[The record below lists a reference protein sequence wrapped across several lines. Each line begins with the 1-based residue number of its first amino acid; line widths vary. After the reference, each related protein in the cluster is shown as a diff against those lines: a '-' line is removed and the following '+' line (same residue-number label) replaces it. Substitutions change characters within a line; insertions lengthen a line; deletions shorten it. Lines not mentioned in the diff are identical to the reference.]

1 MRWSPLWR
9 PLRPAD
15 PVRTFY
21 VLTAVATFCFT
32 LCFTVNLVF
41 MITQAHLDP
50 LQLVLVGTV
59 LEVTCFLFEIPTGVV
74 ADRYSR
80 RLSVLIGFV
89 LVGLG
94 FLLGSVPVFAALL
107 ASQVL
112 WGIGSTFTSGA
123 TTAWITDEVG
133 EAAMGHVFTR
143 EQQVQLGAAFAGT
156 VCAGGL
162 ALVDI
167 RLPLVL
173 SGLGFLALAV
183 GLAVRMP
190 EDHFWPAPRKQR
202 ETFAG
207 LLETT
212 RAGLRLAR
220 TRTVVRGVLVISL
233 LVGLSAEAFDRLWQV
248 QVLRAYPLPDVPGA
262 DQPAVFFAAVAL
274 VGILVSLAAS
284 VLVNRYAAARLAVE
298 HPGGLLAALMG
309 VEVLGVV
316 GVALA
321 PTLWL
326 ALAGLWLK
334 AAAAVVAAPV
344 LAAWLNRNLES
355 SVRAT
360 VLSMDSQVNAVGQVV
375 GGPPLGLLAD
385 RTSVRLALVVSAGL
399 LTPAVGVFTVLGR
412 RRHRPAGHPLSD

>member
-1 MRWSPLWR
+1 MPWSPWRR

-41 MITQAHLDP
+41 MITEARLDP

-80 RLSVLIGFV
+80 RLSVLVGFA
-89 LVGLG
+89 LIGLG
-94 FLLGSVPVFAALL
+94 FLLGSVPTFAAIL
-107 ASQVL
+107 AAQVL

-133 EAAMGHVFTR
+133 DAAMGHVFTR

-162 ALVDI
+162 ALVDL

-173 SGLGFLALAV
+173 SGLGLLALAV
-183 GLAVRMP
+183 GLVVRMP
-190 EDHFWPAPRKQR
+190 EDHFNPAPREDR

-207 LLETT
+207 LLATT
-212 RAGLRLAR
+212 RAGLQLAR
-220 TRTVVRGVLVISL
+220 TRPVVRGLLVVSL

-248 QVLRAYPLPDVPGA
+248 QVLRAYPLPDVSLV
-262 DQPAVFFAAVAL
+262 DRPAVFFAAVAL
-274 VGILVSLAAS
+274 VGILVSLSAS
-284 VLVNRYAAARLAVE
+284 LLTNRYAAARLAVE
-298 HPGGLLAALMG
+298 HPGGLLAILVA
-309 VEVLGVV
+309 VQVLGVV

-321 PTLWL
+321 PTLGL

-344 LAAWLNRNLES
+344 LAAWLNRHLES
-355 SVRAT
+355 PVRAT
-360 VLSMDSQVNAVGQVV
+360 VLSMNSQADAVGQIV
-375 GGPPLGLLAD
+375 GGPPLGLLAG
-385 RTSVRLALVVSAGL
+385 RTSVRLALVVSAAL
-399 LTPAVGVFTVLGR
+399 LAPAIGAFAALGR
-412 RRHRPAGHPLSD
+412 RRR